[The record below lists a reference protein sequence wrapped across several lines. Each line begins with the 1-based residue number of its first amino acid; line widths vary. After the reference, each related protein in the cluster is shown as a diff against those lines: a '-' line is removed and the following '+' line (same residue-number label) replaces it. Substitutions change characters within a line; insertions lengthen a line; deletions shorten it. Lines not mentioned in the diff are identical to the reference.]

1 MRPIVCDED
10 WVGIRSQVVVDGGL
24 IGDSSSCL
32 RRTRRYDY
40 DYEYGGELRVDLLTV
55 NSRFIQ
61 LKAERMRL
69 KNRRARGL

>member
-1 MRPIVCDED
+1 MRPNVCDED

-24 IGDSSSCL
+24 IGDSSS
-32 RRTRRYDY
+32 YDY